1 MAKVHKA
8 HKSSK
13 KYSFQKKKVSTK
25 TLLIVLAV
33 VIVAA
38 IGLKVAYD
46 NYVYGEFEVTAPSA
60 EQLNNIADN
69 WEILDSHTDKFM
81 NYYTLLGY
89 STDGTD
95 GSGNVMLVY
104 TGNET
109 VDEVSIQVIDIENND
124 AETEVTAAGA
134 FARTSLTNFI
144 NGVAP
149 WGQTATQVVAQNGNL
164 AISVYDEDAEVIG
177 DEILAEILAEIEAVI
192 AEGPVVAEETAETTE
207 TTETTEE
214 TPAE

>member
-33 VIVAA
+33 VIVAV

-164 AISVYDEDAEVIG
+164 AISVYDEDAEVIS

-207 TTETTEE
+207 TTEE

>member
-13 KYSFQKKKVSTK
+13 KYSFQKKKVSMK
-25 TLLIVLAV
+25 TLLIALAV
-33 VIVAA
+33 VIVVA

-109 VDEVSIQVIDIENND
+109 VDEVSIQVIDVENND

-149 WGQTATQVVAQNGNL
+149 WGQTAMQVVAQNGNL
-164 AISVYDEDAEVIG
+164 AISVYDEDAEVIS

-207 TTETTEE
+207 TTEE